1 MLHFCS
7 DSFCCLIRIRHNF
20 RACILLP
27 FKNPLGFLSVRIR
40 PFYCFRRLAK
50 QRSDSAVSC
59 LGERKHIFSLS
70 AGIFSRTKAK
80 ITYELSCRR
89 KSCKIM
95 DFHDCFHI
103 CSYFPSGFDIVVDA
117 ITTQP

>member
-7 DSFCCLIRIRHNF
+7 DSFRCLIRIRHNF

-103 CSYFPSGFDIVVDA
+103 CSYFPSGFDIVVNA